1 MTPMARTIDISNLFP
16 ETISQARALGSR
28 IRIARQRRGL
38 RVEDVAEKAG
48 IGKKT
53 VEAVEKGLVTT
64 SLGAYLAVLSCMSL
78 SREVDLIADPGLD
91 REGALLVYE
100 PETRRVRPSRKI
112 DNDL

>member
-1 MTPMARTIDISNLFP
+1 MTRIIDISNLSP
-16 ETISQARALGSR
+16 ESVSQAQGLGSR

-53 VEAVEKGLVTT
+53 VEAVEKGSLTT

-78 SREVDLIADPGLD
+78 SREVDLVADPGLD

-100 PETRRVRPSRKI
+100 PVTRRVRPSRKL
-112 DNDL
+112 DNDF